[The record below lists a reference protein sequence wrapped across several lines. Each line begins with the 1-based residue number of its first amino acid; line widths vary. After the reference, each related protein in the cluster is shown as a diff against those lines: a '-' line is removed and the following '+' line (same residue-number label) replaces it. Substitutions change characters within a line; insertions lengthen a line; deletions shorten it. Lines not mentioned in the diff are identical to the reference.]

1 MAFTG
6 INFTQFVTDVKGT
19 VSTFSYVN
27 PVNWFSFEQG
37 VFPDSLKGNT
47 FTIKLAS
54 LTTHEEVEDWSILET
69 SVEFLLNGIHDGYLA
84 KVDDC
89 MEAVR
94 QMSSNVTETAGNTQI
109 QLQNVED
116 QKDFSIDYVGELV
129 AVTFG
134 VSWIVDNRTSTEI
147 S

>member
-6 INFTQFVTDVKGT
+6 IDFAQFVTDVKGS

-27 PVNWFSFEQG
+27 PVRWFSFEQG
-37 VFPDSLKGNT
+37 IFPDSLKGDT
-47 FTIKLAS
+47 FTIKLES
-54 LTTHEEVEDWSILET
+54 FTTHEEVEEWSILST
-69 SVEFLLNGIHDGYLA
+69 SVEFLLNGVHDGYLA

-89 MEAVR
+89 IEAVR
-94 QMSSNVTETAGNTQI
+94 QMSSNVTETAGNQQI

-116 QKDFSIDYVGELV
+116 QKDFDMTYIGELV